1 MKRGGLGKDEGSIEG
16 NGRESGEERRGEKE
30 EQRHRRWYDTRLS
43 TGVFIPLDQWLGSVM
58 TLESSD

>member
-1 MKRGGLGKDEGSIEG
+1 MDR
-16 NGRESGEERRGEKE
+16 RVERRGEKE